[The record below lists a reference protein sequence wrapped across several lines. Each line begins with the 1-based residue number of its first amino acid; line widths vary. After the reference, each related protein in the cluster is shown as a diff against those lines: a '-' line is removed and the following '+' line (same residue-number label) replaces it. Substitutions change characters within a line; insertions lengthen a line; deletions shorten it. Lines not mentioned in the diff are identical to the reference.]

1 MLGVCW
7 KPPRFGWLQQGRFY
21 LFFSF
26 QSKNPAVTKFLTL
39 SRNRRLRATSPR
51 SEATWRR
58 RWTASRSSP
67 PSEDT
72 MRPTLCLGLGGTDHK
87 HELWRTWKSLNKWYR
102 TYSFI
107 NTRYYGSKEDYD
119 KDAQTKYDN
128 SRRYRDPISIN
139 DRWIKFA
146 NFAIL
151 DIGKQLYG
159 ICTFVDIKTCP
170 LGQSLRT

>member
-7 KPPRFGWLQQGRFY
+7 KPPWFGWLQQGGFY
-21 LFFSF
+21 LFSF
-26 QSKNPAVTKFLTL
+26 QLKSAVAKFLTL
-39 SRNRRLRATSPR
+39 SRNRRLRATSPT

-72 MRPTLCLGLGGTDHK
+72 MQPTLCLGLGGTDHK
-87 HELWRTWKSLNKWYR
+87 YELWRTWRILNKWYR

-146 NFAIL
+146 KFAAL
-151 DIGKQLYG
+151 RHLYLLL
-159 ICTFVDIKTCP
+159 T
-170 LGQSLRT
+170 

>member
-1 MLGVCW
+1 MIQRSNHFFVTFIHCARCLLKTSSIWLATTRSVLLVILG
-7 KPPRFGWLQQGRFY
+7 P
-21 LFFSF
+21 
-26 QSKNPAVTKFLTL
+26 TKMSCCDKVSHSL
-39 SRNRRLRATSPR
+39 SWNRRLRATSPT

-72 MRPTLCLGLGGTDHK
+72 MRPTLCLGLGGTYTNFYCRGHK
-87 HELWRTWKSLNKWYR
+87 NLNKWYKA
-102 TYSFI
+102 YAIAI

-146 NFAIL
+146 NFAAL
-151 DIGKQLYG
+151 RHLY
-159 ICTFVDIKTCP
+159 
-170 LGQSLRT
+170 LSLT